1 MRRSL
6 VMYGLVLSVA
16 GASGAQIKISEDT
29 IVTFAAADEARKI
42 LTTRDDFLRALGPF
56 DRAAR
61 VKTAGA
67 VSEKAF
73 LEFVGR
79 NVLEWTEAEKASL
92 ASALEQLQGPFKRLA
107 LPWPKAIYFIKTTGK
122 EEGGAAYTRDQALI
136 LPQNMLTP
144 NRPLSPRLIA
154 HELFHILSRS
164 NPGLRD
170 RLYQAIGF
178 VKCQEIELPETL
190 RNRKITNPDAPAN
203 DHCIRVQLAGAE
215 VWAVPI
221 LFSRTERYDVD
232 QGRDF
237 FFYMQSQLLLID
249 RQGNPPN
256 AKPLYAGSQPRLV
269 DFGEVRGFYE
279 QVGRNTE
286 YIIHPDEILAD
297 NFAMLLMDDQDVPSP
312 EILKRLQDV
321 LTEKSRDE
329 KRSVGKGTS
338 ALLARRERPHFVV
351 SIVLLSS

>member
-1 MRRSL
+1 MRRSIM
-6 VMYGLVLSVA
+6 VCGLVV
-16 GASGAQIKISEDT
+16 GALGTCPAQIKLTGDT
-29 IVTFAAADEARKI
+29 TVTFATADEGRRI
-42 LTTRDDFLRALGPF
+42 LTTRDDFIRALGPF

-79 NVLEWTEAEKASL
+79 NVLDWTESEKASVV
-92 ASALEQLQGPFKRLA
+92 SALERLQAPLDRLA
-107 LPWPKAIYFIKTTGK
+107 LPWPKAIYFVKTTGQ
-122 EEGGAAYTRDQALI
+122 EEGGAAYTRDHALV

-144 NRPLSPRLIA
+144 DRPLSPRLIA

-164 NPGLRD
+164 NPALRD

-178 VKCQEIELPETL
+178 VKCHEIELPGML

-203 DHCIRVQLAGAE
+203 DYCIRVQVAGAE

-221 LFSRTERYDVD
+221 LFSRTDRYDVE
-232 QGRDF
+232 QGGEF

-249 RQGNPPN
+249 RQGNSPT
-256 AKPLYAGSQPRLV
+256 AKPLYAGPQPRLV

-286 YIIHPDEILAD
+286 YIIHPEEILAD
-297 NFAMLLMDDQDVPSP
+297 NFAMLVMQDQNVPSP

-321 LTEKSRDE
+321 LMQKSRE
-329 KRSVGKGTS
+329 E
-338 ALLARRERPHFVV
+338 RR
-351 SIVLLSS
+351 

>member
-1 MRRSL
+1 MRRSIM
-6 VMYGLVLSVA
+6 VCGLVV
-16 GASGAQIKISEDT
+16 GALGTCPAQIKLTGDT
-29 IVTFAAADEARKI
+29 TVTFATADEGRRI
-42 LTTRDDFLRALGPF
+42 LTTRDDFIRALGPF

-79 NVLEWTEAEKASL
+79 NVLDWTESEKASVV
-92 ASALEQLQGPFKRLA
+92 SALERLQAPLDRLA
-107 LPWPKAIYFIKTTGK
+107 LPWPKAIYFVKTTGQ
-122 EEGGAAYTRDQALI
+122 EEGGAAYTRDHALV

-144 NRPLSPRLIA
+144 DRPLSPRLIA

-164 NPGLRD
+164 NPALRD

-178 VKCQEIELPETL
+178 VKCHEIELPGML

-203 DHCIRVQLAGAE
+203 DYCIRVQVAGAE

-221 LFSRTERYDVD
+221 LFSRTDRYDVE
-232 QGRDF
+232 QGGEF

-249 RQGNPPN
+249 RQSDPPR
-256 AKPLYAGSQPRLV
+256 AKPICAGSQPRLV

-286 YIIHPDEILAD
+286 YIIHPEEILAD
-297 NFAMLLMDDQDVPSP
+297 NFALLVMGDPNVPSP
-312 EILKRLQDV
+312 EILKKLKDV
-321 LTEKSRDE
+321 LTPKSGE
-329 KRSVGKGTS
+329 E
-338 ALLARRERPHFVV
+338 RR
-351 SIVLLSS
+351 